1 MKFQTNALLQDLRT
15 RTQKNLATAQAWL
28 ELPLEQLQYKPDA
41 NSWSV
46 LECVEHLNLY
56 GDFYL
61 PEIQTQMN
69 NSKHQGFTPVFK
81 SSWLGNYFAQALL
94 PKEKLNK
101 MKTFADKDANGST
114 LDKSVLEKF
123 VQQQQETLLL
133 LEQAAQVNLTKIT
146 TGITITSWIKIRL
159 GDTFRV
165 VIYHNDRHRVQA
177 ENVLAQLPTT
187 LENSPNLSL

>member
-1 MKFQTNALLQDLRT
+1 MKFQTKTLLQDLSA

-28 ELPLEQLQYKPDA
+28 ALPLKQLQYKPDA
-41 NSWSV
+41 NTWSV
-46 LECVEHLNLY
+46 LECIEHLNLY

-61 PEIQTQMN
+61 PVIKTQMDK
-69 NSKHQGFTPVFK
+69 SKHQGFTPVFK
-81 SSWLGNYFAQALL
+81 SSWLGNYFAQTLL

-123 VQQQQETLLL
+123 VQQQQEMLLL

-146 TGITITSWIKIRL
+146 TGITITNWIKIRL

-187 LENSPNLSL
+187 LENSPNLTL